1 MPVTLE
7 LAPARGPDVQVIAE
21 MSRRLVEVGLPWTWT
36 PARVARHLRH
46 PESLVLVAR
55 ATGAASQSIA
65 GFAIMH
71 FGDEIAHL
79 NLLAVDSRWQRRGLG
94 RRLIEWLEQ
103 SAMTAGTFTLCLE
116 VRARNPVALLF
127 YRELGFRETSRVPR
141 YYSGREDALRLT
153 KDLRHPAARIGP
165 EPGPAGVQGADGPG
179 RAWEPLPVISAAEWL
194 ATHFP
199 KTGSHG

>member
-7 LAPARGPDVQVIAE
+7 LIPARLADAQPIAE

-36 PARVARHLRH
+36 PARVSRHLRH
-46 PESLVLVAR
+46 PDSFVLTAR
-55 ATGAASQSIA
+55 AVGGRSVGPLA

-71 FGDEIAHL
+71 FGDDIAHL

-94 RRLIEWLEQ
+94 RRLVEWLER
-103 SAMTAGTFTLCLE
+103 SAITAGTFSLCLE

-127 YRELGFRETSRVPR
+127 YRELGFEETGRVPR

-153 KDLRHPAARIGP
+153 KDLRHPMARGWP
-165 EPGPAGVQGADGPG
+165 NLGADTTAEDRGSDPS
-179 RAWEPLPVISAAEWL
+179 VSAADWL
-194 ATHFP
+194 ATRFP
-199 KTGSHG
+199 KPESSGS